1 MGRSVQRQSGHGSSG
16 ASGAAVRLAGVEKV
30 YRRGERVRVL
40 EGVWLTIPSGSYTA
54 IMGPSGSGKTTLLN
68 LVGGLDTPTSGRL
81 SIDEYEL
88 DAMTEPERAALRGRV
103 IGFVSQSFNL
113 LPRLTARENVALPLV
128 VADVSRPARR
138 GRATAALDR
147 LGLAD
152 RADHRPR
159 PNSRGGSA
167 SGWGSPARWS
177 ANRGSSSSTSR
188 RANLDATTGERTMT
202 AIDALREDG
211 TMIVL
216 VTHDRA
222 GARRA
227 NRPSAGRA
235 RLVDRTTR
243 GGPRVAPC
251 GPSGF
256 SDSRG
261 APSAR
266 TGSGRR

>member
-40 EGVWLTIPSGSYTA
+40 EGIWLTIPSGSYTA

-88 DAMTEPERAALRGRV
+88 DAMTEPERAALRGRT
-103 IGFVSQSFNL
+103 IGFVFQSFNL

-128 VADVSRPARR
+128 FADVPRAARR
-138 GRATAALDR
+138 ERATAALDR

-152 RADHRPR
+152 RADHRP
-159 PNSRGGSA
+159 PELSGGQRQRV
-167 SGWGSPARWS
+167 GIAR
-177 ANRGSSSSTSR
+177 ALVCEPRLLLVDEPTG
-188 RANLDATTGERTMT
+188 NLDTTTGERIMT
-202 AIDALREDG
+202 AIGALREAG
-211 TMIVL
+211 TTMVL

-222 GARRA
+222 IAEHA
-227 NRPSAGRA
+227 
-235 RLVDRTTR
+235 DRIVHIR
-243 GGPRVAPC
+243 DGHLSRIEPLEEGG
-251 GPSGF
+251 
-256 SDSRG
+256 
-261 APSAR
+261 
-266 TGSGRR
+266 